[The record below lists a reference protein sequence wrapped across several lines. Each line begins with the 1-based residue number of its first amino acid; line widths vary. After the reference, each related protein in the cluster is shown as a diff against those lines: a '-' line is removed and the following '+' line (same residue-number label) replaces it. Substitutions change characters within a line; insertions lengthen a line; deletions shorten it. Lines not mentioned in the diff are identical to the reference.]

1 MPCATS
7 CRAMLG
13 ALLLCLAGLAQPAH
27 AQDAADDGPA
37 PRVGRVALSQGALY
51 IAPPDRAREWAAV
64 GVNHPVATGDNLW
77 ISGEGRAEVDY
88 GGGQFRLGPDSNVHV
103 SRLDDAQLALFIA
116 EGRVIVRVRALEP
129 GESVRVDTPNAQVD
143 LVRPGLY
150 RVEVSPD
157 PRQTWV
163 IVREGEAGIALPGG
177 VQQVLPG
184 QTATIA
190 GTTGGI
196 AEVREGAGLDGL
208 DTWSADRDR
217 VYEGGRQTA
226 TYVSRSMVGYPD
238 LERYGR
244 WQTVPEYGAVWFP
257 TTVVDDWAP
266 YRYGHWVW
274 LAAYGWTWVD
284 DAAWGYAPFHYG
296 RWANVGGHWGWC
308 PGAYVARPVWA
319 PALVA
324 WYGGSGWSYS
334 ASVGAPVFGWIPL
347 GWRDPFVPWWGRCG
361 ARCYERYNRP
371 YAVNVAERPNQPA
384 TYYANWRVPGAIT
397 AVPAATLRD
406 TRPVQTSR
414 LALPAQ
420 ALANAPLLTR
430 APAVTPGPLSTRVVQ
445 PGHGAP
451 LPAGELAARIKPQAV
466 SPFAGG
472 APARGRTIPAP
483 TATPSRETFTRPRP
497 PIDSVPPA
505 SVGVTRV
512 PPAAV
517 APPREPLVRQPPV
530 VNVPLAGSVRQESGR
545 NVMPPQ
551 AVRQAPVAPVAPIE
565 RPPRSFTPAP
575 PVPVARP
582 APAAPVA
589 RSAPPAPAAPVV
601 RSAPPAPVHA
611 VPPAPVTPRAMPQ
624 PAPPQSHDVPARE
637 HPGQPGG
644 PRQNQ
649 G

>member
-1 MPCATS
+1 MPFAPLR
-7 CRAMLG
+7 RAMLG
-13 ALLLCLAGLAQPAH
+13 ILLLLVAGSAQPAH
-27 AQDAADDGPA
+27 AQDAGDDAPP
-37 PRVGRVALSQGALY
+37 PRVGRVALAQGALY
-51 IAPPDRAREWAAV
+51 IAPPDRAQEWAGV
-64 GVNHPVATGDNLW
+64 GVNHPIATGDNLW
-77 ISGEGRAEVDY
+77 MSGDGRAEIDY
-88 GGGQFRLGPDSNVHV
+88 GGGQLRLGPDSNVHV

-116 EGRVIVRVRALEP
+116 EGRMILRVRALEP
-129 GESVRVDTPNAQVD
+129 GESVRIDTPNAQVD
-143 LVRPGLY
+143 LVRAGLY

-163 IVREGEAGIALPGG
+163 IVREGEAGIALSNGA
-177 VQQVLPG
+177 QQVLPG

-190 GTTGGI
+190 GATGGV
-196 AEVREGAGLDGL
+196 AEVREGAGLDGF

-226 TYVSRSMVGYPD
+226 AYVSRTMVGYPD

-244 WQTVPEYGAVWFP
+244 WQTMPDYGAVWFP

-284 DAAWGYAPFHYG
+284 DAPWGYAPFHYG
-296 RWANVGGHWGWC
+296 RWAYVGGHWGWC

-334 ASVGAPVFGWIPL
+334 ASVGAPVFGWVPL

-361 ARCYERYNRP
+361 ARCYQRYNRP
-371 YAVNVAERPNQPA
+371 YAVNLAERPNQPA

-397 AVPAATLRD
+397 AVPAAALRD

-414 LALPAQ
+414 VTLPAQ

-430 APAVTPGPLSTRVVQ
+430 APAVTPGPLSSRIVQ
-445 PGHGAP
+445 PGQGAP

-466 SPFAGG
+466 SPFAGSV
-472 APARGRTIPAP
+472 PARGRTIAAP
-483 TATPSRETFTRPRP
+483 TNAPTLPSRTGPGVNAVPPAGDALTRQRPRV
-497 PIDSVPPA
+497 DSVPPA
-505 SVGVTRV
+505 QQGMTRQ
-512 PPAAV
+512 PPGTVA
-517 APPREPLVRQPPV
+517 APPRD
-530 VNVPLAGSVRQESGR
+530 
-545 NVMPPQ
+545 
-551 AVRQAPVAPVAPIE
+551 AVRQAPAPSSE
-565 RPPRSFTPAP
+565 RPARSFTP
-575 PVPVARP
+575 
-582 APAAPVA
+582 
-589 RSAPPAPAAPVV
+589 PPAPAAAVRAAPPPAPVV
-601 RSAPPAPVHA
+601 RAAPTPPPVVRAAPPAPVVRAAPPAPVQA
-611 VPPAPVTPRAMPQ
+611 VPPAPVAPRAAPQ
-624 PAPPQSHDVPARE
+624 PALPQSRDVPARE
-637 HPGQPGG
+637 HQGPPAG